1 MPGVKTN
8 KQLVGGYFFFLREIV
23 CRRVPLK
30 KKNPRTRILLTMKI
44 SIINTVRND
53 FENQLPLKKKTKVKN
68 ILLRDTRIQCL

>member
-23 CRRVPLK
+23 CGRVPLK
-30 KKNPRTRILLTMKI
+30 KKNPRTRILPTMKI

-53 FENQLPLKKKTKVKN
+53 FENQLPLKKN
-68 ILLRDTRIQCL
+68 QG